1 MSGVGYQMEISWE
14 WDTTLF
20 NIKLLLYCFPVPGPV
35 AEITYQIISDT
46 EILVSWREPEMTNG
60 LVLHYHINVT
70 LYSTGQTVYTNVVP
84 GGGDLSDSV
93 TGLGKTHG
101 GKICPL
107 SSSLWEKISTKI
119 IADQIAANPFCQ
131 AFHLQHIRNYSHFS
145 HTTSI
150 GVKHKPCIGSGKA
163 FEHCSTVIGSIA
175 LRKNTQWFW
184 LDGCDCCCA
193 LNLLN
198 IVLNSPYWWS

>member
-1 MSGVGYQMEISWE
+1 MVNFQCMVLVIKWKYLENETQHCS
-14 WDTTLF
+14 TLSF
-20 NIKLLLYCFPVPGPV
+20 FCTVSPVPGPV

-46 EILVSWREPEMTNG
+46 EILVSWREPEMMNG

-107 SSSLWEKISTKI
+107 SSSL
-119 IADQIAANPFCQ
+119 
-131 AFHLQHIRNYSHFS
+131 
-145 HTTSI
+145 
-150 GVKHKPCIGSGKA
+150 
-163 FEHCSTVIGSIA
+163 
-175 LRKNTQWFW
+175 
-184 LDGCDCCCA
+184 
-193 LNLLN
+193 
-198 IVLNSPYWWS
+198 